1 MEEQKKQNDCTKG
14 SMAKNIL
21 SLAIP
26 MTLAQVINVL
36 YSVVDRVYIGRIP
49 GAGTLALTGVG
60 VAFPII
66 SMISAFTN
74 LFGAGGAPLCSI
86 ARGKGQDDRAEK
98 IMGNSFALLMISGV
112 LLMLIGWIAK
122 RPLLYLFGASDATI
136 GYADSYI
143 TIYLGG
149 TLFVMAGLGMNSF
162 VNAQGFGKIGMMT
175 VLLGAI
181 TNLILDPLFIFVF
194 HMGVSGAALATILSQ
209 FLSAVWVMRFLTGK
223 KAILRLKRQNLKLDK
238 TLVKQITGLGLSGF
252 VMAFTNSG
260 VQIISNSMLQR
271 YGGDLYVGVM
281 TVITTIREM
290 LTMPVTGLTHGSQ
303 PVLGYNYGAGKGKRV
318 RQGIRFMS
326 LSCIVYTVLVWFIL
340 MWNPEIFLRIFN
352 KDAALLAAGNTSVKI
367 YFFGFFMMSLQFAG
381 QAVFVGLGKS
391 KQAVFFSLLRKA
403 IIVIPLSL
411 ILPRLWN
418 LGVNGVFLAEPISDY
433 IGGIACFVTML
444 ITVWKKLGEE

>member
-1 MEEQKKQNDCTKG
+1 
-14 SMAKNIL
+14 
-21 SLAIP
+21 
-26 MTLAQVINVL
+26 
-36 YSVVDRVYIGRIP
+36 
-49 GAGTLALTGVG
+49 
-60 VAFPII
+60 
-66 SMISAFTN
+66 
-74 LFGAGGAPLCSI
+74 
-86 ARGKGQDDRAEK
+86 
-98 IMGNSFALLMISGV
+98 
-112 LLMLIGWIAK
+112 
-122 RPLLYLFGASDATI
+122 
-136 GYADSYI
+136 
-143 TIYLGG
+143 
-149 TLFVMAGLGMNSF
+149 
-162 VNAQGFGKIGMMT
+162 
-175 VLLGAI
+175 
-181 TNLILDPLFIFVF
+181 
-194 HMGVSGAALATILSQ
+194 
-209 FLSAVWVMRFLTGK
+209 
-223 KAILRLKRQNLKLDK
+223 
-238 TLVKQITGLGLSGF
+238 
-252 VMAFTNSG
+252 MAFTNSG

>member
-1 MEEQKKQNDCTKG
+1 MEEQKKQNDFTKG

-194 HMGVSGAALATILSQ
+194 HMGVSGAALATILSCA
-209 FLSAVWVMRFLTGK
+209 FLQGK
-223 KAILRLKRQNLKLDK
+223 WR
-238 TLVKQITGLGLSGF
+238 
-252 VMAFTNSG
+252 
-260 VQIISNSMLQR
+260 
-271 YGGDLYVGVM
+271 
-281 TVITTIREM
+281 
-290 LTMPVTGLTHGSQ
+290 
-303 PVLGYNYGAGKGKRV
+303 
-318 RQGIRFMS
+318 
-326 LSCIVYTVLVWFIL
+326 
-340 MWNPEIFLRIFN
+340 
-352 KDAALLAAGNTSVKI
+352 
-367 YFFGFFMMSLQFAG
+367 FFG
-381 QAVFVGLGKS
+381 
-391 KQAVFFSLLRKA
+391 
-403 IIVIPLSL
+403 
-411 ILPRLWN
+411 
-418 LGVNGVFLAEPISDY
+418 
-433 IGGIACFVTML
+433 
-444 ITVWKKLGEE
+444 